1 MPDSRLEGA
10 AEVGERLS
18 GALSA
23 QTTDQQ
29 TVIRRGISERN
40 AQFFSAEADKLDGW
54 ADDLKLGLER
64 EIKEFDRQI
73 KEARRAAATALTL
86 EEKLAAQKQIR
97 VIEGQRNDKR
107 RSLFDAQDTVDK
119 QRDTLIQS
127 IEGKLSQRVK
137 TEQLFLIHW
146 SLN

>member
-1 MPDSRLEGA
+1 
-10 AEVGERLS
+10 
-18 GALSA
+18 
-23 QTTDQQ
+23 
-29 TVIRRGISERN
+29 
-40 AQFFSAEADKLDGW
+40 
-54 ADDLKLGLER
+54 
-64 EIKEFDRQI
+64 
-73 KEARRAAATALTL
+73 
-86 EEKLAAQKQIR
+86 